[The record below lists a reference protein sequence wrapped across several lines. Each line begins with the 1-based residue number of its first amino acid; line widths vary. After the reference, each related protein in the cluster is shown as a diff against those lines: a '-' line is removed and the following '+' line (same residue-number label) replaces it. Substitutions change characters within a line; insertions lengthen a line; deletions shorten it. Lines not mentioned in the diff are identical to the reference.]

1 MPERKVI
8 KNLAASEAGRGLAAE
23 TAEIVFAAHDQLAT
37 QAFYAD
43 VKSRAA
49 RVGRDPD
56 AMRVLPGAL
65 VVVGDNVDQA
75 RDKHARF
82 DAFVHADTSIATLS
96 VALGHDAATLAPD
109 APLPDIPES
118 NASKGNSDRAGA
130 AGGPDRAPA
139 RPAPR
144 RLRRPRLRRRAA
156 LDRRRDGAVARRARQ
171 RQLQRHVPL
180 SARGLDD
187 VADKVIP
194 ELQRRGLFR
203 GEYRGTTPRETLGL
217 LGPGNRFF
225 SE

>member
-1 MPERKVI
+1 MPERRVI
-8 KNLAASEAGRGLAAE
+8 KNLGASEAGRRLAAE
-23 TAEIVFAAHDQLAT
+23 TAEIVFAAYDQLAT

-49 RVGRDPD
+49 RAGRDPD

-82 DAFVHADTSIATLS
+82 DAFVHADSSIATLL

-109 APLPDIPES
+109 APLPDIP
-118 NASKGNSDRAGA
+118 
-130 AGGPDRAPA
+130 PA
-139 RPAPR
+139 KAT
-144 RLRRPRLRRRAA
+144 AIA
-156 LDRRRDGAVARRARQ
+156 LVQREGLTV
-171 RQLQRHVPL
+171 RQLAQRLGGCAGLAFVGAPHSIADGMEQWLVKRGSDGFNVMFPYL
-180 SARGLDD
+180 PEGLDD
-187 VADKVIP
+187 VADKLIP

-203 GEYRGTTPRETLGL
+203 REHPGTTLRETLGL